1 MINLH
6 KGRNTFLTIH
16 SYACT
21 TEKYVFEEI
30 FMLTFVLGMLPFI
43 MVLGNSM
50 LIPILPN
57 LEESLYLS
65 HAETSLILTVFNIP
79 AALIIPFVGFYSD
92 RYGRKNLILS
102 SLLLIFCGGVICFTS
117 GFLQTTSFA
126 FQTLLVG
133 RFLQGLGTG
142 GTTPLAMALVGDLYR
157 GDKRAKQLALLE
169 VFNGSAKVLAPIIG
183 AMLALVS
190 WYFPFIVFPLLS
202 FLLMITIL
210 FNVRN
215 QASGK
220 ELIPFQSYV
229 EKVVTVFKKEKK
241 LLLGV
246 YLFGGTG
253 LFLLFGMLYFLSYQI
268 EEIFRIDGFFKGFTF
283 FFPLGA
289 LTMSSY
295 WTGKRLHIQEKND
308 RLFILIGFSLLT
320 ISFLFLIFFQS
331 FSLFICFLTIG
342 FGGLGFVLPT
352 LNLLITSAVDD
363 SERGVVVALYGVAR
377 FLGVALG
384 PILFSLLLHN
394 KALLFTISFFLL
406 LLSQVI
412 LFLSLRYSYKVIK
425 GV

>member
-1 MINLH
+1 
-6 KGRNTFLTIH
+6 
-16 SYACT
+16 
-21 TEKYVFEEI
+21 
-30 FMLTFVLGMLPFI
+30 MLTFVLGMLPFI

-57 LEESLYLS
+57 LEHSLSLS

-92 RYGRKNLILS
+92 RYGRKNLIIS
-102 SLLLIFCGGVICFTS
+102 SLILIFCGGVICFIS
-117 GFLQTTSFA
+117 GFLQSKELA
-126 FQTLLVG
+126 FHTLLVG

-142 GTTPLAMALVGDLYR
+142 GTTPLSMALVGDLYR
-157 GDKRAKQLALLE
+157 GERRAKQLAILE

-202 FLLMITIL
+202 FLLIITIS

-215 QASGK
+215 HASGK
-220 ELIPFQSYV
+220 DFIPLQSYM
-229 EKVVTVFKKEKK
+229 ETVLTIFKKEKK
-241 LLLGV
+241 LLFSV

-253 LFLLFGMLYFLSYQI
+253 LFLLFGMLYYLSYQI
-268 EEIFRIDGFFKGFTF
+268 EEIFRIDGFFKGITF
-283 FFPLGA
+283 FFPLSA
-289 LTMSSY
+289 LTLSSY
-295 WTGKRLHIQEKND
+295 WTGKRLHLEDKKD
-308 RLFILIGFSLLT
+308 LYFILIGFSLMT

-384 PILFSLLLHN
+384 PTLFSLLLN
-394 KALLFTISFFLL
+394 NRSFLFFLSFFLL
-406 LLSQVI
+406 LLTQII
-412 LFLSLRYSYKVIK
+412 LLLSLVNSYKIIK
-425 GV
+425 NT